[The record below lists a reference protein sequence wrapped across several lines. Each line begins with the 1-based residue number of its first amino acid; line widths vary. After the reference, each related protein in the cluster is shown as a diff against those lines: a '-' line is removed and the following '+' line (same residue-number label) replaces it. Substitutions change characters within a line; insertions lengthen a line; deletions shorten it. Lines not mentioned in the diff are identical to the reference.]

1 MNALPIPRAWTKEEI
16 HRLAPDLE
24 TWIRPGA
31 PVLPAESALL
41 QTRLELETMT
51 KLLESAKALLSKIAN
66 TPCKRLVNENQEELV
81 CYWPNDA
88 PYKTALTPLT
98 PFVPIVVVAR
108 VFPPD
113 FFGWVNAE
121 AGEFSPVTPE
131 NFEDA
136 NDWVPVFVAGG
147 K

>member
-1 MNALPIPRAWTKEEI
+1 MTAAPTPRTWTKEEI

-24 TWIRPGA
+24 TWIRPGV

-41 QTRLELETMT
+41 QTRLELE
-51 KLLESAKALLSKIAN
+51 EARRQIVAL
-66 TPCKRLVNENQEELV
+66 
-81 CYWPNDA
+81 A
-88 PYKTALTPLT
+88 P
-98 PFVPIVVVAR
+98 
-108 VFPPD
+108 PPD

-121 AGEFSPVTPE
+121 SREFSPVTPE